1 MAIKVGINGFGRMGR
16 LGLRAG
22 WGMPDYVIS
31 HINEP
36 AGSVEQ
42 AAHLL
47 EFDTIHGRW
56 DRNLSFDSNKLSI
69 DHDEIGYS
77 MESDSAK
84 IHWDDLGVDIVLE
97 CSGRYKTA
105 QSLDA
110 HFKNG
115 AKKVVV
121 SAPVKDPSALNI
133 VVGVNDHL
141 YNHDKNHLIT
151 GASCTTNCIA
161 PVIKVLLKN
170 FEIKHGVITTIH
182 DVTNTQRM
190 VDGFHSDLRRAR
202 SGLNSLI
209 PTTTGSATAI
219 TQIYPELIGKLNGMA
234 VRVPLLNS
242 SLTDCVFEVDRATT
256 VDELNDNFKKE
267 SEGSLRNILGFEARP
282 LVSTDYINDPR
293 SSIVDGLS
301 TMVIDETLVKVIAWY
316 DNEWGYMNRLMDLT
330 KKISNEF

>member
-22 WGMPDYVIS
+22 WGMPDFVIS

-36 AGSVEQ
+36 AGSAEQ
-42 AAHLL
+42 AVHLL

-56 DRNLSFDSNKLSI
+56 DRNLSFDSHKLFI

-141 YNHDKNHLIT
+141 YNHEKNHLIT

-161 PVIKVLLKN
+161 PIIKVLLQN

-209 PTTTGSATAI
+209 PTSTGSATAI

-256 VDELNDNFKKE
+256 AEELNNNFKKE
-267 SEGSLRNILGFEARP
+267 SDGSLKNILGFETRP

-316 DNEWGYMNRLMDLT
+316 DNEWGYMNRLMELT

>member
-22 WGMPDYVIS
+22 WGTPDYVIS

-56 DRNLSFDSNKLSI
+56 NRNLSFDSHKLFI

-97 CSGRYKTA
+97 CSGRYKTV

-234 VRVPLLNS
+234 IRVPLLNS

-316 DNEWGYMNRLMDLT
+316 DNEWGYMNRLMELT

>member
-36 AGSVEQ
+36 AGSAEQ

-56 DRNLSFDSNKLSI
+56 DRNLSFDSNKLFI

-77 MESDSAK
+77 MESDAAK

-105 QSLDA
+105 KSLDA

-141 YNHDKNHLIT
+141 YNHEKNHLIT

-161 PVIKVLLKN
+161 PIIKVLLQN

-209 PTTTGSATAI
+209 PTSTGSATA
-219 TQIYPELIGKLNGMA
+219 N
-234 VRVPLLNS
+234 
-242 SLTDCVFEVDRATT
+242 
-256 VDELNDNFKKE
+256 
-267 SEGSLRNILGFEARP
+267 
-282 LVSTDYINDPR
+282 R
-293 SSIVDGLS
+293 S
-301 TMVIDETLVKVIAWY
+301 
-316 DNEWGYMNRLMDLT
+316 
-330 KKISNEF
+330 

>member
-56 DRNLSFDSNKLSI
+56 DRNLSFGSHKLFI
-69 DHDEIGYS
+69 DHDEIDYS

-97 CSGRYKTA
+97 CSGRYKTVE
-105 QSLDA
+105 SLDA

-316 DNEWGYMNRLMDLT
+316 DNEWGYMNRLMELT

>member
-56 DRNLSFDSNKLSI
+56 DRNLSFDSHKLFI

-97 CSGRYKTA
+97 CSGRYKIA

-141 YNHDKNHLIT
+141 YNHEKNHLIT

-256 VDELNDNFKKE
+256 VEELNGNFKKE

-301 TMVIDETLVKVIAWY
+301 TMVIDETLVKIIAWY
-316 DNEWGYMNRLMDLT
+316 DNEWGYMNRLMELT

>member
-1 MAIKVGINGFGRMGR
+1 
-16 LGLRAG
+16 
-22 WGMPDYVIS
+22 
-31 HINEP
+31 
-36 AGSVEQ
+36 
-42 AAHLL
+42 
-47 EFDTIHGRW
+47 
-56 DRNLSFDSNKLSI
+56 
-69 DHDEIGYS
+69 

-97 CSGRYKTA
+97 CSGRYKTV

-141 YNHDKNHLIT
+141 YNHEKNHLIT

-161 PVIKVLLKN
+161 PIIKVLLKN

-219 TQIYPELIGKLNGMA
+219 TQIYPELIGKLNGIFA
-234 VRVPLLNS
+234 
-242 SLTDCVFEVDRATT
+242 
-256 VDELNDNFKKE
+256 
-267 SEGSLRNILGFEARP
+267 NI
-282 LVSTDYINDPR
+282 
-293 SSIVDGLS
+293 
-301 TMVIDETLVKVIAWY
+301 
-316 DNEWGYMNRLMDLT
+316 
-330 KKISNEF
+330 KKIKVL

>member
-56 DRNLSFDSNKLSI
+56 DRNLSFDSNKLFI

-141 YNHDKNHLIT
+141 YNHEKNHLIT

-234 VRVPLLNS
+234 IRVPLLNS

-256 VDELNDNFKKE
+256 VEELNDNFKKE

-316 DNEWGYMNRLMDLT
+316 DNEWGYMNRLMELT

>member
-22 WGMPDYVIS
+22 WGTPDYVIS

-56 DRNLSFDSNKLSI
+56 DRNLSFDSHKLFI

-97 CSGRYKTA
+97 CSGRYKTV

-256 VDELNDNFKKE
+256 VEELNDNFKKE

-316 DNEWGYMNRLMDLT
+316 DNEWGYMNRLMELT

>member
-22 WGMPDYVIS
+22 WGTPDYVIS

-56 DRNLSFDSNKLSI
+56 NRNLSFDSHKLFI

-97 CSGRYKTA
+97 CSGRYKTV

-141 YNHDKNHLIT
+141 YNHEKNHLIT

-161 PVIKVLLKN
+161 PVIKVLLEN

-316 DNEWGYMNRLMDLT
+316 DNEWGYMNRLMELT

>member
-22 WGMPDYVIS
+22 WGTPDYVIS

-56 DRNLSFDSNKLSI
+56 DRNLSFDSHKLFI

-97 CSGRYKTA
+97 CSGRYKTV

-256 VDELNDNFKKE
+256 VEELNDNFKKE

>member
-22 WGMPDYVIS
+22 WGTPDYVIS

-56 DRNLSFDSNKLSI
+56 DRNLSFDSHKLFI

-97 CSGRYKTA
+97 CSGRYKTV

-256 VDELNDNFKKE
+256 VEELNDNFKKE

-301 TMVIDETLVKVIAWY
+301 TMVIDETLIKVIAWY

>member
-22 WGMPDYVIS
+22 WGTPDYVIS

-56 DRNLSFDSNKLSI
+56 DRNLSFDSHKLFI

-256 VDELNDNFKKE
+256 VEELNDNFKKE

-301 TMVIDETLVKVIAWY
+301 TMVIDETLIKVIAWY
-316 DNEWGYMNRLMDLT
+316 DNEWGYMNRLMELT